1 MIDKQFDD
9 IMKRK
14 LNNMTEASNSD
25 WPAFEHKLDN
35 AQMSNSAIEGDF
47 DSAIKQKL
55 AGMTAASLP
64 SDWTTF
70 EHILDEDQLDD
81 ILDDKVSKEMNN
93 MRDPYRQDHWEL
105 LHDSLEYQK
114 QRNNSIIGYK
124 VIELS
129 LLFILLLS
137 ANNLY
142 KYLPS
147 TFEVEK
153 PMIYASLDDNN
164 HNSVAELGSEILV
177 TEAIAQKTSI
187 VSTMTPTVSRASNQ
201 EIFTTPTTAKST
213 NQMTTITSTS
223 ESNNSEITLTTPLS
237 TYILLLTP
245 ITDRASDVIEASPV
259 AYEPSKAS
267 DLINAAAISMLEMSN
282 LSSYEPYI
290 RSSLDKTARYTPDIL
305 FPGTKIEKSIFI
317 YVGLDNNLVNSPFD
331 DVYDTEGF
339 RTYGIGYSAGV
350 EYGIKKGK
358 KEFSLGLGYSNR
370 AYKPRIIEELTG
382 NPALTLYETS
392 LDNIEFNIMSLSA
405 GLKYMLV
412 ETDNWALDLGIGASA
427 NIVVNS
433 DYSIETVISRDGKQI
448 SSRNGR
454 LPFSDLDDKPLHDGI
469 FENGSLKENIYMT
482 TDISFGLHRQLSES
496 TTFTLRPEYS
506 VHSFSNGIGP
516 NNDLINNLS
525 LNLGVRY
532 TL

>member
-9 IMKRK
+9 ILKRK
-14 LNNMTEASNSD
+14 LNDMTETSNSD
-25 WPAFEHKLDN
+25 WSAFEHKLDN
-35 AQMSNSAIEGDF
+35 AQMSNTASEGDF
-47 DSAIKQKL
+47 DSSIKQKL
-55 AGMTAASLP
+55 AGMTAASLA
-64 SDWTTF
+64 SDWSTF
-70 EHILDEDQLDD
+70 VQILDEDQLTDD
-81 ILDDKVSKEMNN
+81 MLDDKVSEEMNK
-93 MRDPYRQDHWEL
+93 MRVPYRQDHWEL
-105 LHDSLEYQK
+105 LHDSLEFQK
-114 QRNNSIIGYK
+114 QRNNNIIGYK
-124 VIELS
+124 IIELS

-153 PMIYASLDDNN
+153 PIIYASLDDNKQ
-164 HNSVAELGSEILV
+164 NST
-177 TEAIAQKTSI
+177 TEAITQKNSLES
-187 VSTMTPTVSRASNQ
+187 STGTRASNK
-201 EIFTTPTTAKST
+201 EIFTTPTTAKSNNLIT
-213 NQMTTITSTS
+213 ATTSSSISS
-223 ESNNSEITLTTPLS
+223 NSEKNLTTPLS
-237 TYILLLTP
+237 SDVLITP
-245 ITDRASDVIEASPV
+245 ITTGPSDVETSSV
-259 AYEPSKAS
+259 AYPTSKAS
-267 DLINAAAISMLEMSN
+267 GLINAATISMLEMSI
-282 LSSYEPYI
+282 LSSNLPYI
-290 RSSLDKTARYTPDIL
+290 RTSIDKVAGYTPQIL
-305 FPGTKIEKSIFI
+305 HPSTKTEKSIFV

-350 EYGIKKGK
+350 EYGVKKGK
-358 KEFSLGLGYSNR
+358 KEFSLGLSYSNR
-370 AYKPRIIEELTG
+370 AYEPRIIEELTG

-412 ETDNWALDLGIGASA
+412 ETDKWALDLGFGASA
-427 NIVVNS
+427 NVVVNS
-433 DYSIETVISRDGKQI
+433 NYSIETLISRDGQPV
-448 SSRNGR
+448 STSYGR
-454 LPFSDLDDKPLHDGI
+454 QPFSDLNDKPLHDGI

-496 TTFTLRPEYS
+496 TAFTLRPEYS

-532 TL
+532 IL

>member
-9 IMKRK
+9 ILKRK

-25 WPAFEHKLDN
+25 WSTFVHKLDD
-35 AQMSNSAIEGDF
+35 AQMSKSAIEGDF
-47 DSAIKQKL
+47 DRAIKQKL
-55 AGMTAASLP
+55 AGMTAANLS
-64 SDWTTF
+64 SDWSTF

-93 MRDPYRQDHWEL
+93 MRAPYRQDHWEL

-114 QRNNSIIGYK
+114 QRNNSIVGYK
-124 VIELS
+124 IIELS

-164 HNSVAELGSEILV
+164 HKSIAGPDSEILV
-177 TEAIAQKTSI
+177 TKAIAQKTSI

-201 EIFTTPTTAKST
+201 EIFTTPSTAKST
-213 NQMTTITSTS
+213 NLMTTNTTTS
-223 ESNNSEITLTTPLS
+223 ESNNSEITLTTSFS
-237 TYILLLTP
+237 TYVLLTP
-245 ITDRASDVIEASPV
+245 ITDRASNVIEALPV
-259 AYEPSKAS
+259 AYEPSKTS
-267 DLINAAAISMLEMSN
+267 DLINAANISMLEMSK
-282 LSSYEPYI
+282 LSFDEPYI
-290 RSSLDKTARYTPDIL
+290 CTSIDETARYTPHIL
-305 FPGTKIEKSIFI
+305 YPGTKTEKSIFV

-370 AYKPRIIEELTG
+370 DYKPRIIEELTG

-392 LDNIEFNIMSLSA
+392 LDNIEFNIISLSA

-412 ETDNWALDLGIGASA
+412 ETDNWALDFGIGASA

-433 DYSIETVISRDGKQI
+433 DYSIETLISRDGKQI